1 LLQVHIAT
9 EDTKFGFDAP
19 ELDSLLQS
27 EAYNALTNVNVIGLM
42 GMASFTADQLQ
53 IKKEFDYLKQVYD
66 RLAATQPQFTT
77 LSMGMSGDYTLAI
90 ESGSTM
96 VRVGSSIFGSR

>member
-1 LLQVHIAT
+1 
-9 EDTKFGFDAP
+9 
-19 ELDSLLQS
+19 
-27 EAYNALTNVNVIGLM
+27 M

-66 RLAATQPQFTT
+66 RLVATQPQFTT